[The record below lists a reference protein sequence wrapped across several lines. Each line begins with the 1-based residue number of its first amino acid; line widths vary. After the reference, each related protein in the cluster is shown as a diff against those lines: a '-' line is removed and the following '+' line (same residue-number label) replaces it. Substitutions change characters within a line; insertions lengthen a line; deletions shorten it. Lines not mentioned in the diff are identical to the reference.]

1 MRARFKPFDLSTNK
15 YWPLRV
21 TLFQEYFAANIA
33 EFRGGYQLYSCVGRA
48 ESGSSGK
55 GKKGLCQAGGEKQEK
70 EEGDSNE
77 IA

>member
-1 MRARFKPFDLSTNK
+1 MRARFKPFNLSPNK

-33 EFRGGYQLYSCVGRA
+33 EFRGWDQLYSCVGRA

-70 EEGDSNE
+70 EGDSNE

>member
-1 MRARFKPFDLSTNK
+1 M
-15 YWPLRV
+15 

-33 EFRGGYQLYSCVGRA
+33 EFRGWDQLYSRVGRA

-70 EEGDSNE
+70 EGDSNE